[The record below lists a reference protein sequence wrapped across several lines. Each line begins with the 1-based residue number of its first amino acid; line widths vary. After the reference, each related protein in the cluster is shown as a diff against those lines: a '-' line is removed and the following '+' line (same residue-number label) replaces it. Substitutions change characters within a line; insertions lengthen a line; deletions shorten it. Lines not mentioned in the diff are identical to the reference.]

1 MRMIESGSIRRT
13 LNDGIAVQSGSA
25 AVRLREAR
33 RFLEQFG
40 PGAEV
45 LLLDAWR
52 SSVDD
57 LARTS
62 ALERGA
68 TFGLH
73 RLSFTQLAARLGC
86 PGGSHGTGFSRALH
100 ETPGHEAVATPVHAA
115 IRQRIHRKLSGE

>member
-62 ALERGA
+62 ALERGV

-73 RLSFTQLAARLGC
+73 QLSFTQLAARLGVMELA
-86 PGGSHGTGFSRALH
+86 SRARSH

-115 IRQRIHRKLSGE
+115 IRQRIHRNLSGE

>member
-1 MRMIESGSIRRT
+1 M
-13 LNDGIAVQSGSA
+13 AVQSGSA

-33 RFLEQFG
+33 RFLEQFE

-45 LLLDAWR
+45 LLLGGSR
-52 SSVDD
+52 GSVDD
-57 LARTS
+57 LARAIS
-62 ALERGA
+62 IERGA

-73 RLSFTQLAARLGC
+73 RLSFTQLAPRLAVMELA
-86 PGGSHGTGFSRALH
+86 SRARSH